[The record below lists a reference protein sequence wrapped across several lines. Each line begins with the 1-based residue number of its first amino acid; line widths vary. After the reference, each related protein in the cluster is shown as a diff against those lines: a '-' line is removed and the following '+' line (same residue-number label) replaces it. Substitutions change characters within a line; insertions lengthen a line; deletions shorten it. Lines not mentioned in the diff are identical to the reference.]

1 MLPYHPELR
10 NKESDDNYRSK
21 EKILLSMPENEL
33 SQIVVRVIA
42 ALVIENKLILKS
54 KSKTTTDLLKLS
66 DIKQGRLINFNV
78 PLIKDGIQ
86 RIVYRL

>member
-1 MLPYHPELR
+1 
-10 NKESDDNYRSK
+10 
-21 EKILLSMPENEL
+21 MPENEL

>member
-1 MLPYHPELR
+1 
-10 NKESDDNYRSK
+10 
-21 EKILLSMPENEL
+21 MPENEL

-66 DIKQGRLINFNV
+66 GIKQGRLINFNV

>member
-1 MLPYHPELR
+1 
-10 NKESDDNYRSK
+10 
-21 EKILLSMPENEL
+21 MPENEL

-54 KSKTTTDLLKLS
+54 KSKTTTDSLKLS
-66 DIKQGRLINFNV
+66 GIKQGRLINFNV